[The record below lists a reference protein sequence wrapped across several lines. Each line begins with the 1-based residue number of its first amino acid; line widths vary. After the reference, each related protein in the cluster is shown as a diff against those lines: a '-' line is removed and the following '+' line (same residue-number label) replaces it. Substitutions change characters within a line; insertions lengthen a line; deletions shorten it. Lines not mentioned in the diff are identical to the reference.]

1 MVYQQSEQAARIAY
15 GTACKLAP
23 PAAGAMRSHAAVV
36 TVREFA
42 ARSLPSL
49 LRALAFPAVLWLAG
63 CALVPAGGVR
73 VPAPQQVAPGVY
85 AVIGQTAEPAPEN
98 HGAVANQGILIGDD
112 GVILIDTGTSER
124 YAQALIATVRRLT
137 DKPIVLAI
145 DTHQHPAFIFGN
157 GALASQGVPILAHRD
172 VADLIEQRC
181 DKCLKNLNAILG
193 ADEMAGTRVTVPSRI
208 ITDATSITIAGRV
221 LDILYF
227 GQTSSPGAI
236 AVYDRSSGVLFGGG
250 MVTIGR
256 IPDTKD
262 ARIDAWR
269 DALLRLKRRA
279 PRLMV
284 PGEGPVAP
292 VARVDELDAYL
303 GALQAVVTQTY
314 LRGVSLGDAGARS
327 ELPAFSKMPLYRP
340 AHNKNV
346 EQLYLLQERATLNR

>member
-1 MVYQQSEQAARIAY
+1 MRVANRQ
-15 GTACKLAP
+15 TA
-23 PAAGAMRSHAAVV
+23 PAVGNGDHGVAAVMA
-36 TVREFA
+36 VRKFA

-49 LRALAFPAVLWLAG
+49 RRAPAFAVALCLAG
-63 CALVPAGGVR
+63 CALVPERAGQR

-85 AVIGQTAEPAPEN
+85 AVIGQTAEPAPDN
-98 HGAVANQGILIGDD
+98 RGVVGNQGILIGDD

-124 YAQALIATVRRLT
+124 YGRELIAAVKRLT
-137 DKPIVLAI
+137 AKPIVLAI

-181 DKCLKNLNAILG
+181 DKCLKNLNVILG
-193 ADEMAGTRVTVPSRI
+193 AEEMAGTRVTVPGRI
-208 ITDATSITIAGRV
+208 ITEATTMTVAGRV

-236 AVYDRSSGVLFGGG
+236 AVLDRASGVLFGGG

-262 ARIDAWR
+262 ARIDTWR
-269 DALLRLKRRA
+269 DALAALKQRA

-292 VARVDELDAYL
+292 VARVDELAAYL
-303 GALQAVVTQTY
+303 GALQAAVAQTY
-314 LRGVSLGDAGARS
+314 AQGVSLGEAGARS
-327 ELPAFSKMPLYRP
+327 ELPAFSALPLYRP

-346 EQLYLLQERATLNR
+346 EQLYLLLERAALNR

>member
-1 MVYQQSEQAARIAY
+1 MVNQQTGQ
-15 GTACKLAP
+15 TAGFILI
-23 PAAGAMRSHAAVV
+23 MRV
-36 TVREFA
+36 FA

-49 LRALAFPAVLWLAG
+49 ARACAMATAFVLAG
-63 CALVPAGGVR
+63 CAGLPAGSAR
-73 VPAPQQVAPGVY
+73 VPTPQQVAPGVY
-85 AVIGQTAEPAPEN
+85 ALIGQDAEPTPAN
-98 HGAVANQGILIGDD
+98 HGVVGNQGILIGDD

-124 YAQALIATVRRLT
+124 HAHELTAMVKRLT

-208 ITDATSITIAGRV
+208 IAEATSMTVAGRV

-236 AVYDRSSGVLFGGG
+236 AVFDRASGVLFGGG

-269 DALLRLKRRA
+269 DALRQLKLLA
-279 PRLMV
+279 PQRMV

-303 GALQAVVTQTY
+303 VALQVAVSRTY
-314 LRGVSLGDAGARS
+314 AQGVSLGEATARS
-327 ELPAFSKMPLYRP
+327 ELPGFSALPLYRP
-340 AHNKNV
+340 THGKNV
-346 EQLYLLQERATLNR
+346 EQLYLLLERATLNR